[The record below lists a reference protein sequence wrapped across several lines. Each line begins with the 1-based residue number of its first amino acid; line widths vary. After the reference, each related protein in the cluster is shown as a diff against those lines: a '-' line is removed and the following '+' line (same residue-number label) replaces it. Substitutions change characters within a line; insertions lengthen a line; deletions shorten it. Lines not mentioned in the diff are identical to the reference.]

1 MVFHANVKF
10 QNFKLRIY
18 DYFRKNQ
25 HTELKLVSFFSEP
38 KDLCRKENIMSP
50 TSISNFSLECH
61 STIIKTTQGVKTL
74 HQEAYLVL

>member
-10 QNFKLRIY
+10 QNLKLRIY

-38 KDLCRKENIMSP
+38 KDLCRKVNIMSP
-50 TSISNFSLECH
+50 TSISNFSLE
-61 STIIKTTQGVKTL
+61 
-74 HQEAYLVL
+74 